1 MLHAVKG
8 KNYDLGGLDSEKI
21 LKYED
26 VLNDCLKE
34 YFLPPEATKVSPIIP
49 FSPMPGG
56 ALTANTQ
63 MMRDNNIL
71 HKFPEVI
78 KAMREVV
85 KKGGFG
91 TSVTPVS
98 QFYFQQAFNNVMFG
112 KWNKIA
118 EGYGK
123 MVLGYFGKTP
133 VKADEKIIELASK
146 QLGLEPTTRAAI
158 DIADEDSTKSIAYA
172 KKILEHANIET
183 TEENIFIALACK
195 EKGIAYLKGE
205 AKVNVRKGKFEPK
218 PAKQGDYTIIVNG
231 EKYNVQITKGHNQ
244 DLNIKNIEKL
254 NSGKSHKKEEKRQTS
269 NKDIISEIS
278 ANVYKVLVKNGETV
292 KKNQPIVVLEAMK
305 MEIEVNAPSD
315 GVIKEVFVKVG
326 GNVESGD
333 IIASLE

>member
-1 MLHAVKG
+1 MARKLLPQNTHIRLHTHETAGVSVACYLAALEAGVDGIDLAASPVSGGTSQPDILTMLHAVKG

-34 YFLPPEATKVSPIIP
+34 YFYHLKLQKVSPIIP

-133 VKADEKIIELASK
+133 VKADEKIIELTSK

-172 KKILEHANIET
+172 KK
-183 TEENIFIALACK
+183 
-195 EKGIAYLKGE
+195 YL
-205 AKVNVRKGKFEPK
+205 N
-218 PAKQGDYTIIVNG
+218 T
-231 EKYNVQITKGHNQ
+231 
-244 DLNIKNIEKL
+244 
-254 NSGKSHKKEEKRQTS
+254 QT
-269 NKDIISEIS
+269 
-278 ANVYKVLVKNGETV
+278 
-292 KKNQPIVVLEAMK
+292 
-305 MEIEVNAPSD
+305 
-315 GVIKEVFVKVG
+315 
-326 GNVESGD
+326 
-333 IIASLE
+333 